1 VALDNL
7 GQLFFSQGD
16 LAASEHAYREER
28 AMQQDIVARNPKNAS
43 VQSDLAQTD
52 VFYARVAAA
61 LGHDAEAQASLE
73 TARRLGEALL
83 ANDPGSAETTGDLA
97 SYYRRLGRLARLDG
111 DLGGAAPLLARAQEL
126 YTTMLALSPDNSRGR
141 MGLGYTVLEQA
152 RLAWKSGDGALADT
166 RARDA
171 AARFETQLREH
182 GDDRGASLA
191 MADAQWLLGTLA
203 DARGQADAAK
213 AAWSRGLAAL
223 SVFGADS
230 NDPDQLATQ
239 AQLLHA
245 LGRHGEAQP
254 LIDRLAAMGY
264 RDAEFI
270 AWADSRGAAGRD
282 TVAAADPRQ

>member
-1 VALDNL
+1 MA
-7 GQLFFSQGD
+7 
-16 LAASEHAYREER
+16 
-28 AMQQDIVARNPKNAS
+28 
-43 VQSDLAQTD
+43 
-52 VFYARVAAA
+52 
-61 LGHDAEAQASLE
+61 DA
-73 TARRLGEALL
+73 
-83 ANDPGSAETTGDLA
+83 
-97 SYYRRLGRLARLDG
+97 
-111 DLGGAAPLLARAQEL
+111 
-126 YTTMLALSPDNSRGR
+126 
-141 MGLGYTVLEQA
+141 
-152 RLAWKSGDGALADT
+152 

-171 AARFETQLREH
+171 AARFDALLHQH

-191 MADAQWLLGTLA
+191 MANAQWLLGTLA
-203 DARGQADAAK
+203 DARGQAEGAK
-213 AAWSRGLAAL
+213 AAWSRGLSAL